1 MSDGVKMKKIKKDIR
16 KAAKEGRI
24 VFAEQ
29 DRINLIPRDLLDE
42 FLEKVFGVDGALVT
56 DESKLSDFV
65 SFASDRREAEREIAC
80 VRVFE
85 LYGVAC
91 RPGDYLWEV
100 LKKVREN
107 HV

>member
-1 MSDGVKMKKIKKDIR
+1 MSDGAKMKKIKKDIR

-29 DRINLIPRDLLDE
+29 DRISLIPHDLLDE
-42 FLEKVFGVDGALVT
+42 FLDKVFGVEGALVT

-65 SFASDRREAEREIAC
+65 SFASDQRAAEMEAAC
-80 VRVFE
+80 VRIFE

-91 RPGDYLWEV
+91 RPNDYLWEV
-100 LKKVREN
+100 LEKVRKN
-107 HV
+107 PV